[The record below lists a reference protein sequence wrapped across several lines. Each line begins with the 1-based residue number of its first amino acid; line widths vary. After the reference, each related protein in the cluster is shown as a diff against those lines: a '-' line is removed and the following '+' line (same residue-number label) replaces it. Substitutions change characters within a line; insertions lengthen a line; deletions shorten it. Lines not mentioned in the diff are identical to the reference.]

1 MLTFITTI
9 QTSVRCW
16 YKRICILSHCP
27 HAAEHSLGIESSS
40 FCARL
45 SVCLEWNEKAP
56 TCPFP
61 TCVVSI
67 QYQKCRRCCARG
79 DLFFLSR
86 KRNVFAICISEL
98 LSCPSMLYVCCLK
111 CVIRSRV
118 HCYLADV
125 GLSPT
130 NMDYVKAGSELT
142 RIC

>member
-1 MLTFITTI
+1 MVKENLYSLSLPPCSRAFTGHQKQRLLCKTV
-9 QTSVRCW
+9 SVR
-16 YKRICILSHCP
+16 
-27 HAAEHSLGIESSS
+27 
-40 FCARL
+40 
-45 SVCLEWNEKAP
+45 LERNQKPP
-56 TCPFP
+56 TCPSP
-61 TCVVSI
+61 TSVVSM
-67 QYQKCRRCCARG
+67 QYQKCRRCYARR
-79 DLFFLSR
+79 DLSFLSR

-118 HCYLADV
+118 HCSLADV